1 MGSETYRIISNSL
14 GQADTKTPLFA
25 SQNSELP
32 PETET
37 SSDHPRAPEWVYI
50 IKGSTIIYERER
62 FAVEGA
68 LHRTSAESII
78 IRIMTKTAITC
89 SGPPQYLTRRRRERG
104 NQSSAELSIDYT
116 ITSSD
121 FDRRRRTRER
131 ALDLIRSTGR
141 LAFTYLNFGL
151 FGSNEECVIHNTEE
165 REDLKHHYSN
175 GHQLP
180 TLPCRY
186 PGPILTE
193 R

>member
-37 SSDHPRAPEWVYI
+37 STRSDHPRAPEWVYI

-131 ALDLIRSTGR
+131 ALDQINWALG
-141 LAFTYLNFGL
+141 FYLFK
-151 FGSNEECVIHNTEE
+151 FRTF
-165 REDLKHHYSN
+165 RK
-175 GHQLP
+175 
-180 TLPCRY
+180 
-186 PGPILTE
+186 
-193 R
+193 